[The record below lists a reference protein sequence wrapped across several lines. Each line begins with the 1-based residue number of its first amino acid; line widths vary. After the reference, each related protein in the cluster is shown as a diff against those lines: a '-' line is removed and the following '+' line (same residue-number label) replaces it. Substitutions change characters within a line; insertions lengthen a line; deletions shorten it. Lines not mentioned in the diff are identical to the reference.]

1 MNNLKVK
8 SSAAYRN
15 YSMDAVEIHDAGG
28 PYAAKGFFYRD
39 MKMDSLVPSDI
50 VAWDESGISDKVL
63 DSFEK
68 TVQYCN
74 WYALHHLLRRQHQLT
89 VIRNRQEH
97 ILRGFVKNMVL
108 NIMISIC

>member
-1 MNNLKVK
+1 MP
-8 SSAAYRN
+8 
-15 YSMDAVEIHDAGG
+15 EG

-68 TVQYCN
+68 TVNIVRRIILN

-89 VIRNRQEH
+89 RLFGTGR
-97 ILRGFVKNMVL
+97 
-108 NIMISIC
+108 SIFYEAL

>member
-1 MNNLKVK
+1 
-8 SSAAYRN
+8 
-15 YSMDAVEIHDAGG
+15 MDAVEIHDAGG

-68 TVQYCN
+68 TVQYCKKN
-74 WYALHHLLRRQHQLT
+74 KDVYKRQLLYGLYQRY
-89 VIRNRQEH
+89 
-97 ILRGFVKNMVL
+97 VL
-108 NIMISIC
+108 